1 MKFYCKDFFQPKLLL
16 KTLSALNEHNIILRD
31 IQDNGKA
38 SLSFVPHS
46 KKLYLFWNQLNFQ
59 RTFSE
64 AVAQRSFV
72 KKVSLELSQNSQEN
86 TFARVSFLKEHLR

>member
-46 KKLYLFWNQLNFQ
+46 KKLYLF
-59 RTFSE
+59 
-64 AVAQRSFV
+64 
-72 KKVSLELSQNSQEN
+72 
-86 TFARVSFLKEHLR
+86 